1 MREEDALAFLLVRA
15 VELEDGAEAVLTRDD
30 RREATAAGLAGGQ
43 ADGGGFLARRAE
55 FLHERL
61 LARFPAVRRV
71 TAAARWPAWVGWALP
86 LAALALGIVSNELG
100 GGRQLDIIAFPL
112 LGMLVWNLVAYALLL
127 GRTLL
132 RGRSV
137 ERRGGNGLARLI
149 GRLAE
154 PAVRKLDAQ
163 PIVGRAIRRFTGDWL
178 SASAALSYGRASRTL
193 HLSAAALALGAL
205 LGMYGRA
212 LGIEYRAGW
221 ESTFI
226 DAETLRGALT
236 SVLGPAS
243 LLTGIAVPDLAGI
256 RAMRWSAGPGVDA
269 APWIHL
275 FAATALLFIIGP
287 RLALAGWHAARAGR
301 LRRRLPVGRP
311 DDGYAR
317 RLLRSARGESV
328 SVRVVPYSYRL
339 PDRSGE
345 RLRDA
350 LQQVLGAGTRVNVD
364 PPVAYGA
371 EDEWLAGATAGA
383 AAPAAVED
391 HVIVLFN
398 LAATPEAEN
407 QGAFL
412 GGLRRIVEPRG
423 GQLSVILNE
432 AAFRQ
437 RLSGQGADEARLQ
450 ARRSAWSGVGAPHG
464 VEPIGLDLEEDEPG
478 ALVRRLEEGLLRSP
492 ANGVDRR

>member
-1 MREEDALAFLLVRA
+1 MREEDALSFLLVRA

-30 RREATAAGLAGGQ
+30 RREATTNALGRGHGDSA
-43 ADGGGFLARRAE
+43 GFLARRAE

-71 TAAARWPAWVGWALP
+71 TAAARWPQWVSWALP
-86 LAALALGIVSNELG
+86 LAALALGVVSNELG
-100 GGRQLDIIAFPL
+100 GGKQLNIIAFPL
-112 LGMLVWNLVAYALLL
+112 LGMLVWNLFAYALLL
-127 GRTLL
+127 GRTLV
-132 RGRSV
+132 RRPSV
-137 ERRGGNGLARLI
+137 DRPGGNGLARLI
-149 GRLAE
+149 GRLTE
-154 PAVRKLDAQ
+154 PAIRRLDAQ
-163 PIVGRAIRRFTGDWL
+163 PVVGRAIRRFAGDWL
-178 SASAALSYGRASRTL
+178 SASSALSYSRASRTL

-226 DAETLRGALT
+226 GAETLRGGLT
-236 SVLGPAS
+236 SLLGPAS

-256 RAMRWSAGPGVDA
+256 RAMRWSVGPGVDA

-287 RLALAGWHAARAGR
+287 RLALAAWHAARAGR
-301 LRRRLPVGRP
+301 LGRRLPVGQP

-345 RLRDA
+345 RLADT
-350 LQQVLGAGTRVNVD
+350 LKQVLGAGTQVNVD
-364 PPVAYGA
+364 SPVAYGA
-371 EDEWLAGATAGA
+371 EDEWLAGA
-383 AAPAAVED
+383 AAPAAAED

-407 QGAFL
+407 QGAFI

-432 AAFRQ
+432 ATFRQ

-464 VEPIGLDLEEDEPG
+464 VAFIGLDLEEDEPG
-478 ALVRRLEEGLLRSP
+478 ELVRRLEEGLLRSP
-492 ANGVDRR
+492 TKGADRP